1 MKKLDDFSTEEVGE
15 EWLRELYK
23 VVARRRYVMYRMIM
37 ESTRMLLFG
46 NGGGAALIIGFM
58 ASSSGG
64 AEDSAFHWLNLL
76 ILALFGVGVLTSAV
90 TTFLVTLVS
99 VKEAHGAEEGLKK
112 FVDGDINRNQA
123 MFVVDGRVFYFADLA
138 TVTGT
143 ISTLSFILGG
153 LCSIVLLIW
162 FF

>member
-1 MKKLDDFSTEEVGE
+1 
-15 EWLRELYK
+15 
-23 VVARRRYVMYRMIM
+23 MYRMIM

-46 NGGGAALIIGFM
+46 NAGGAALIIGFM
-58 ASSSGG
+58 ASSTFG
-64 AEDSAFHWLNLL
+64 EENLVFHWLNLV

-112 FVDGDINRNQA
+112 FVDGDINRDQA
-123 MFVVDGRVFYFADLA
+123 MFVVDGRIFYFADLA
-138 TVTGT
+138 TVAGT

-153 LCSIVLLIW
+153 LFSIVLLVR

>member
-58 ASSSGG
+58 AASSRVGE
-64 AEDSAFHWLNLL
+64 ASAFHWLNVL
-76 ILALFGVGVLTSAV
+76 ILTLFGVGVLTSAL
-90 TTFLVTLVS
+90 TTFLVTMVS

-112 FVDGDINRNQA
+112 FVDGDTNRNQA
-123 MFVVDGRVFYFADLA
+123 MFVVDGRTLYFADLA
-138 TVTGT
+138 TVTAT

-153 LCSIVLLIW
+153 LCSIVLLVW

>member
-46 NGGGAALIIGFM
+46 NAGGAALIIGFM
-58 ASSSGG
+58 ASSSTG
-64 AEDSAFHWLNLL
+64 EDLAFHWLNLL
-76 ILALFGVGVLTSAV
+76 IVALFGIGVLTAAV

-99 VKEAHGAEEGLKK
+99 VKEAHGSEEGLKK

-123 MFVVDGRVFYFADLA
+123 MFVIDGRIFYFADLA

-143 ISTLSFILGG
+143 ISTVSFILGG
-153 LCSIVLLIW
+153 LSSILLLIW

>member
-46 NGGGAALIIGFM
+46 NAGGAALIIGFM
-58 ASSSGG
+58 ASSPAG
-64 AEDSAFHWLNLL
+64 EDLAFHWLNLL
-76 ILALFGVGVLTSAV
+76 IVAMFGIGVLTAAV

-99 VKEAHGAEEGLKK
+99 VKEAHGSEEGLKK

-123 MFVVDGRVFYFADLA
+123 MFVIDGRIFYFADLA

-143 ISTLSFILGG
+143 ISTVSFILGG
-153 LCSIVLLIW
+153 LSSIVLLIW

>member
-1 MKKLDDFSTEEVGE
+1 LKKLDDFSTEEVGE

-58 ASSSGG
+58 ASSSRVGE
-64 AEDSAFHWLNLL
+64 ASAFHWLNIL
-76 ILALFGVGVLTSAV
+76 ILTLFGVGVLTSAL

-112 FVDGDINRNQA
+112 FVDGDTNRNQA
-123 MFVVDGRVFYFADLA
+123 MFVVDGRTFYFADLA
-138 TVTGT
+138 TVTAT

-153 LCSIVLLIW
+153 LSSIVLLVW

>member
-23 VVARRRYVMYRMIM
+23 VVARRRYVMYRMLI

-46 NGGGAALIIGFM
+46 NAGGAALIIGFM
-58 ASSSGG
+58 AASSTGEE
-64 AEDSAFHWLNLL
+64 AAFHWLNLL
-76 ILALFGVGVLTSAV
+76 ILMLFGIGVLASAI
-90 TTFLVTLVS
+90 TTFLVTMVS

-112 FVDGDINRNQA
+112 FVDGNINRNQA
-123 MFVVDGRVFYFADLA
+123 MFTIESRTFYFADMA

-143 ISTLSFILGG
+143 VSTLSFILGG
-153 LCSIVLLIW
+153 LCSIVLLVL